1 MQAGTTTTIGP
12 AAGPLL
18 RTAGRP
24 AATHAAPASVT
35 GAEQGDRPPES
46 RPEGLDGPGLR
57 ADSPAISLVEF
68 PLTDTASAAPLSR
81 GADGILRYGN
91 LSPALTELL
100 DLQVHAFANRE
111 AVVEVGGGR
120 LTYRELWHSASRVAG
135 GLQEHGIGY
144 GDRVAVHMPPG
155 VRWVQA
161 FLGALLSGAVPVLV
175 HHGLPGGLAEK
186 VIADSDADFVLGSAE
201 RGCGAT
207 RGGGAWSADLPD
219 GAAFIDDGAAL
230 NDLALLCYTEGSG
243 ANEMPTGVELTNENL
258 LSAIR
263 SMVAALD
270 LPTDGMHNLVLQPLA
285 HAGGCV
291 DQLLPTFAVGGTVVL
306 AQGGAGVARAIAGER
321 VDTVAANTRILAGL
335 LPELAA
341 GRAGGLP
348 TDRVVRISRS
358 DQRIPTAGSAAAD
371 AAGPD
376 FAAELCQVFPS
387 ARQWSVWGAT
397 ETSGIGLALGPT
409 AGPVGGVDGTVLGF
423 PFGGTELA
431 LCGPRAAAGHGELL
445 CRGPNVSRRYWKDP
459 QRTADRFTGTWFHT
473 GDQVSI
479 GRDGMVRR
487 SA

>member
-12 AAGPLL
+12 ATGPA
-18 RTAGRP
+18 TAGERTGGPP
-24 AATHAAPASVT
+24 AA
-35 GAEQGDRPPES
+35 RP
-46 RPEGLDGPGLR
+46 D
-57 ADSPAISLVEF
+57 LVEF
-68 PLTDTASAAPLSR
+68 HIVDAGTAAPLSR

-100 DLQVHAFANRE
+100 DLQVHAFSNRE

-175 HHGLPGGLAEK
+175 HHGLPGGLADR
-186 VIADSDADFVLGSAE
+186 VIADSDADFVLGALD

-207 RGGGAWSADLPD
+207 RSGAHRAADLPD

-230 NDLALLCYTEGSG
+230 DDLGLLCYTSG
-243 ANEMPTGVELTNENL
+243 AGANGIPTGVELTNENL

-270 LPTDGMHNLVLQPLA
+270 LPTDGLRNLVLQPLA
-285 HAGGCV
+285 YASGCV

-306 AQGGAGVARAIAGER
+306 AQEPAGVAAAIATEG
-321 VDTVAANTRILAGL
+321 VDTLAASTRILGGL

-341 GRAGGLP
+341 SRSAGLC
-348 TDRVVRISRS
+348 TERVIRIS
-358 DQRIPTAGSAAAD
+358 TAGHRPDTGDPVPAD
-371 AAGPD
+371 LG
-376 FAAELCQVFPS
+376 EVFPS

-409 AGPVGGVDGTVLGF
+409 AGPAADSDGAVLGF

-445 CRGPNVSRRYWKDP
+445 CRGPNVTRRYWNDP
-459 QRTADRFTGTWFHT
+459 QRTADRFTGSWFHT
-473 GDQVSI
+473 GDHVSI
-479 GRDGMVRR
+479 GADGLVRR

>member
-1 MQAGTTTTIGP
+1 MQAGTTTTLGP
-12 AAGPLL
+12 SAGP
-18 RTAGRP
+18 
-24 AATHAAPASVT
+24 V
-35 GAEQGDRPPES
+35 EQ
-46 RPEGLDGPGLR
+46 
-57 ADSPAISLVEF
+57 LVEF
-68 PLTDTASAAPLSR
+68 HIAADSAAPLSR

-100 DLQVHAFANRE
+100 DLQVHAFSDRE
-111 AVVEVGGGR
+111 AVVEVGGER
-120 LTYRELWHSASRVAG
+120 VTYRQLWHSASRVAG

-155 VRWVQA
+155 VRWVRA

-175 HHGLPGGLAEK
+175 HHGLPQALADR
-186 VIADSDADFVLGSAE
+186 VIADSGADFVLGAPD

-207 RGGGAWSADLPD
+207 RGDVYWATGLPD

-230 NDLALLCYTEGSG
+230 NDLALLCYTSG
-243 ANEMPTGVELTNENL
+243 AGGGQAPTGVELTNENL

-270 LPTDGMHNLVLQPLA
+270 LPTEGMRNLVLQPLA
-285 HAGGCV
+285 YASGCV

-306 AQGGAGVARAIAGER
+306 ARGRTGVAEAIATER
-321 VDTVAANTRILAGL
+321 VDTVAGNTRILADL

-341 GRAGGLP
+341 GRSGGLR
-348 TDRVVRISRS
+348 TEGVTRIS
-358 DQRIPTAGSAAAD
+358 TAGRRAGVAAED
-371 AAGPD
+371 AGPD
-376 FAAELCQVFPS
+376 FTRDLCRVFPS

-409 AGPVGGVDGTVLGF
+409 AGPSELGNGGALGF

-431 LCGPRAAAGHGELL
+431 LCGPEAAAGRGELL
-445 CRGPNVSRRYWKDP
+445 CRGPNVTRRYWNDP
-459 QRTADRFTGTWFHT
+459 QRTADRFTGSWFHT

-479 GRDGMVRR
+479 GTDGLVRR

>member
-12 AAGPLL
+12 AAGPRS
-18 RTAGRP
+18 RTTTGES
-24 AATHAAPASVT
+24 AATDPST
-35 GAEQGDRPPES
+35 
-46 RPEGLDGPGLR
+46 
-57 ADSPAISLVEF
+57 DSPAGAGCGDRAVSPQPQDLAGTSADDSDTTALVEF
-68 PLTDTASAAPLSR
+68 PVADTGPAPLSR
-81 GADGILRYGN
+81 GADGVLRYGN

-100 DLQVHAFANRE
+100 DLQVHAFAQRE

-175 HHGLPGGLAEK
+175 HHGLPSGRADR
-186 VIADSDADFVLGSAE
+186 VIADSDADFVLGSPQ

-207 RGGGAWSADLPD
+207 RGDGSWSAELPD

-230 NDLALLCYTEGSG
+230 GDLALLCYTDG
-243 ANEMPTGVELTNENL
+243 AGGNDMPTGVELTNENL

-270 LPTDGMHNLVLQPLA
+270 LPTDGMRNLVLQPLA

-306 AQGGAGVARAIAGER
+306 AQGSAAVARAIAGEG

-335 LPELAA
+335 LPELAL
-341 GRAGGLP
+341 GRADGLP
-348 TDRVVRISRS
+348 TDRVIRISRS
-358 DQRIPTAGSAAAD
+358 DLRGPADGAGS
-371 AAGPD
+371 D
-376 FAAELCQVFPS
+376 FTAQLCAVFPS

-409 AGPVGGVDGTVLGF
+409 AGPVGGVDDTVLGF

-431 LCGPRAAAGHGELL
+431 LRGPRAAAGHGELL
-445 CRGPNVSRRYWKDP
+445 CRGPNVSRRYWNDP

-479 GRDGMVRR
+479 GRDGLVRR

>member
-1 MQAGTTTTIGP
+1 MQAGTTTTIGS
-12 AAGPLL
+12 AACSAPRPDQTTRGY
-18 RTAGRP
+18 RGAGRDSGDGR
-24 AATHAAPASVT
+24 AA
-35 GAEQGDRPPES
+35 
-46 RPEGLDGPGLR
+46 
-57 ADSPAISLVEF
+57 LVEF
-68 PLTDTASAAPLSR
+68 HIADHGSAAPLSR

-111 AVVEVGGGR
+111 AVVEVGVGR

-155 VRWVQA
+155 VRWVRA

-175 HHGLPGGLAEK
+175 HHALPGDLADR
-186 VIADSDADFVLGSAE
+186 VIADADADFVLGSAQ

-207 RGGGAWSADLPD
+207 RGGGQWSTDLPD

-230 NDLALLCYTEGSG
+230 NDLALLCYTDG
-243 ANEMPTGVELTNENL
+243 AATGETPTGVELTNENL

-270 LPTDGMHNLVLQPLA
+270 LPTDGMRNLVLQPLA
-285 HAGGCV
+285 YASGCV

-306 AQGGAGVARAIAGER
+306 AHGDAGVTRAIATEE
-321 VDTVAANTRILAGL
+321 VDTVAANARLLAGL
-335 LPELAA
+335 LPELAVS
-341 GRAGGLP
+341 RAAGLP
-348 TDRVVRISRS
+348 TERVVRISTA
-358 DQRIPTAGSAAAD
+358 DQRPGAAAVPGV
-371 AAGPD
+371 AQ
-376 FAAELCQVFPS
+376 ELCEVFPS

-397 ETSGIGLALGPT
+397 ETSGIGLAVGPT
-409 AGPVGGVDGTVLGF
+409 AGPAEGVDGTVLGL

-431 LCGPRAAAGHGELL
+431 LYGPRAASGQGELL

-479 GRDGMVRR
+479 GRDGLVRR